1 MNLATSRERH
11 RAIVA
16 SSWMKKRDS
25 LWGSDSVCIIIDTNL
40 SAKVFRSPVHVDF
53 LPIIQWLFD
62 KEGCLIY
69 GGHLAKELEEVRHVG
84 RALRVLIQAGKAVRV
99 SDEKVN
105 DEEKIVTQ
113 TGFCCSNDHHVIAL
127 ARVSGARTL
136 CSLDQD
142 LQKDFRNHRLITNPR
157 GSVYQRAE
165 HSRLLRHTSSCGRR
179 IDSRKR
185 R

>member
-1 MNLATSRERH
+1 M
-11 RAIVA
+11 
-16 SSWMKKRDS
+16 
-25 LWGSDSVCIIIDTNL
+25 CIIIDTNL
-40 SAKVFRSPVHVDF
+40 SAGIFGSPEHVDF

-62 KEGCLIY
+62 KDGCLIY
-69 GGHLAKELEEVRHVG
+69 GGGLAKELEKVRHVG

-113 TGFCCSNDHHVIAL
+113 TGICRSNDHHVIAL
-127 ARVSGARTL
+127 ARASGARTL
-136 CSLDQD
+136 CSQDQD

-165 HSRLLRHTSSCGRR
+165 HSRLLRHTSSCGRKTP
-179 IDSRKR
+179 SRNR
-185 R
+185 P